1 MKMIMKLKKSNRYSL
16 IDLLRGISII
26 LMIAYHTIWD
36 LVNIYDIKIEWFNS
50 QTASTLQM
58 YIRCSFIL
66 ISGFCWD
73 MSRQKLRRSII
84 VISGAL
90 LISLATAVFVPENAI
105 IHGVLSLIGVG
116 MLVTIPLDKLF
127 KRLPAILG
135 IVICLVLFVITYD
148 TELGYFCIGNLIEWK
163 LPKVL
168 YANTFTAFFGFQ
180 PNNFYSPDYV
190 PFLPWI
196 FLFWIGYFVY
206 RIFER
211 QDILKYL
218 KISVIKPIEFLGRH
232 SLSIYLLHQPIIY
245 GILKLVFN
253 FKGN

>member
-1 MKMIMKLKKSNRYSL
+1 MKLKKNNRYSL

-26 LMIAYHTIWD
+26 LMIAYHTVWD
-36 LVNIYDIKIEWFNS
+36 LVNIYDVKIKWFDS
-50 QTASTLQM
+50 QTAAILQM

-66 ISGFCWD
+66 ISGFCWAI
-73 MSRQKLRRSII
+73 SNKNLKRSII
-84 VISGAL
+84 VILSSL
-90 LISLATAVFVPENAI
+90 LISLVTLFFIPENAI

-116 MLVTIPLDKLF
+116 MLVTIPMDKLF
-127 KRLPAILG
+127 KRMPAVLG
-135 IVICLVLFVITYD
+135 IVICAVMFVITYN
-148 TELGYFCIGNLIEWK
+148 TELGYFSIGNLIEWE
-163 LPKVL
+163 LPRVL
-168 YANTFTAFFGFQ
+168 YANVFTAFFGFQ
-180 PNNFYSPDYV
+180 PKSFYSPDYV

-196 FLFWIGYFVY
+196 FLFWIGYFIY

-232 SLSIYLLHQPIIY
+232 SLLIYLLHQPIIY